1 MSSVPVLTQVG
12 SHARRPRCRLRPL
25 KAQPGLPVISGL
37 KEAFLIWGV
46 RVLAGRGLH
55 RALGPP
61 SPLRLGLSQKP
72 PSASDSDSKPE
83 SEGAKGEPAA
93 VARSASCS
101 SSSASSS
108 SSSDS
113 EVSVKKPPRGRKPG
127 RIAVAGPEPVPGG
140 PGVPAGW
147 RREGHPVLPFRSR
160 EASSKTPW
168 AETEA
173 GAAAEHLQ
181 Q

>member
-1 MSSVPVLTQVG
+1 MIP
-12 SHARRPRCRLRPL
+12 
-25 KAQPGLPVISGL
+25 GL
-37 KEAFLIWGV
+37 KEVCLIWAV
-46 RVLAGRGLH
+46 RVLVGGGLQG
-55 RALGPP
+55 AVCLP
-61 SPLRLGLSQKP
+61 SPLHLGLSQKP

-113 EVSVKKPPRGRKPG
+113 DVSVKKPPRGRKPG
-127 RIAVAGPEPVPGG
+127 RLSDTGPEPVPGG
-140 PGVPAGW
+140 PGVPAGQ
-147 RREGHPVLPFRSR
+147 RGEGHPVLPFCSR

-173 GAAAEHLQ
+173 GAATEHLQ

>member
-1 MSSVPVLTQVG
+1 MTV
-12 SHARRPRCRLRPL
+12 CRLRPL

-147 RREGHPVLPFRSR
+147 RREGHSVLPFRSR